1 MLVPDQDEE
10 LFRMMK
16 ADLYSAVIGDILD
29 QMEQYHRF
37 LAPELRPLSPDMILC
52 GRAMPV
58 LERDLPAPG
67 VKIPGEGPFGKMLE
81 ALDSLNPGEIY
92 LCTGASPDYALV
104 GEIMCTRMQ
113 VLGAA
118 GTLCDGFHR
127 DTNGILALGFPCFS
141 RGSYSQDQAPRGRVV
156 DYRVPV
162 DVCGV
167 HVEPGDLVFGD
178 RDGTVVIPK
187 ALEKEV
193 IERAWLKATGE
204 KTTGDAIR
212 RGLSAQEAFARY
224 KIM

>member
-37 LAPELRPLSPDMILC
+37 LAPEIRPLSPDMILC